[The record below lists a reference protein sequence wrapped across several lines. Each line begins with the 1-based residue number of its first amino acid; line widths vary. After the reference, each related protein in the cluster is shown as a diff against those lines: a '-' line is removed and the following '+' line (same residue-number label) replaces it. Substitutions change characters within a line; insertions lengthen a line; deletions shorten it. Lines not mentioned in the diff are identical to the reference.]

1 MDENGCCIRPGELG
15 PNVERIAGDGT
26 NPWDLTS
33 AELQSRTDTY
43 ELLAFL
49 RGKVPG
55 YENAYLLN
63 LPFAIGVRETR
74 RITGEYTITGE
85 DVLGLAPIVR
95 LENFISSCDC
105 LDLQILKGVLQGENY
120 EKLSEQLFVSSGTVN
135 YRLKKFY
142 KTLYLLGRQALE
154 EMLLPAIDLEL
165 L

>member
-1 MDENGCCIRPGELG
+1 M
-15 PNVERIAGDGT
+15 
-26 NPWDLTS
+26 
-33 AELQSRTDTY
+33 
-43 ELLAFL
+43 
-49 RGKVPG
+49 
-55 YENAYLLN
+55 
-63 LPFAIGVRETR
+63 
-74 RITGEYTITGE
+74 
-85 DVLGLAPIVR
+85 R